1 MTVTGLI
8 NYAVFFLTLAGI
20 YGVLTLGLNIQWGY
34 AGMLNIGVGAFFAIG
49 AYTSAIVSAVPS
61 EAYLGGFEGPV
72 LLGMVLAMVTS
83 GGLAFVIGLITL
95 PLRSDYLA
103 IATIGIAEIIR
114 LVLKNEGW
122 LTNGVRGIAGIPKPL
137 EALAG
142 NSPWLMLGVVAG
154 VLAIVFWASDRAY
167 RSPWGRV
174 LRAIREDEPATLA
187 AGKNVIRFRLQ
198 AFVLGSMVMGLAGAL
213 YAHFVGFISPEAF
226 QPEFATFIVWVM
238 LIAGGSGNTRGALV
252 GALVIWGIW
261 SGTELVI
268 SQAVARFLP
277 ATSLTQASALRL
289 FLIGALLQVILLMR
303 PEGLLPER
311 PPRPVSAKKRPA
323 PPHEDS

>member
-1 MTVTGLI
+1 MDFSGLI
-8 NYAVFFLTLAGI
+8 NYGIFFLTLTGI
-20 YGVLTLGLNIQWGY
+20 YAILTLGLNIQWGY

-49 AYTSAIVSAVPS
+49 AYTSALVSVAPN
-61 EAYLGGFEGPV
+61 EAYWGGFNAPV
-72 LLGMVLAMVTS
+72 MVGLGLAMLLS

-103 IATIGIAEIIR
+103 IATIGIAEIVR
-114 LVLKNEGW
+114 LVLKNEAW

-137 EALAG
+137 AGLGG
-142 NSPWLMLGVVAG
+142 NSPWLMLVV
-154 VLAIVFWASDRAY
+154 VLAALGLVFWASDRAY

-174 LRAIREDEPATLA
+174 LRAIREDEPATMA
-187 AGKNVIRFRLQ
+187 AGKNVLWFRLQ
-198 AFVLGSMVMGLAGAL
+198 AFIVGSMMMGLAGAL

-238 LIAGGSGNTRGALV
+238 LIAGGSGNTRGAIV

-261 SGTELVI
+261 SGTELLTN
-268 SQAVARFLP
+268 RLP
-277 ATSLTQASALRL
+277 MVWITRASPLRL
-289 FLIGALLQVILLMR
+289 LLIGLLLQGILLIR

-311 PPRPVSAKKRPA
+311 PPRPPTTKKSPQQLR
-323 PPHEDS
+323 D